1 MNNHTPHAY
10 IVDVGSSWNGVRTI
24 GLRDKFSLPVIFI
37 DPDFESLK
45 RVNATTADIK
55 VAAAITSYDGEA
67 LFHYYQDGT
76 HSLLETNLEEVHK
89 FIDGHTGQAAKIED
103 WTPQRSE
110 VVQCLTLQ
118 TLMNRLGVTSIEF
131 LKVDAQGHDLK
142 VIESLGGGIS
152 MVRFFEVEVQVT
164 DFELYKG
171 ASRLSNIMDFA
182 SKNEFELIHSESQTH
197 GQERILVFRNLH
209 DPHGSTSVLSAK
221 ALLQTLGESV
231 PKVPKR
237 SVFRI
242 LLNCSR
248 KFLFH

>member
-118 TLMNRLGVTSIEF
+118 TLMYRLGVTSIEF

-171 ASRLSNIMDFA
+171 A
-182 SKNEFELIHSESQTH
+182 
-197 GQERILVFRNLH
+197 
-209 DPHGSTSVLSAK
+209 
-221 ALLQTLGESV
+221 
-231 PKVPKR
+231 
-237 SVFRI
+237 
-242 LLNCSR
+242 
-248 KFLFH
+248 